1 MSKVGTSDSKNTL
14 YCSFCGKSQHEV
26 RKLIAGPTVF
36 ICDECVELCM
46 DIIREE
52 NKSSLVKSRD
62 GIPTPKEISMYINSP
77 GGVVTS
83 GLAIYDTMQFIRPP
97 VSTLCTGQAASMGS
111 LLLSAGAK
119 DMRFSLPNSR
129 IMVHQ
134 PSGGF
139 QGQATDIMLHAQE
152 ILNLKKRLNEIYVKH
167 TGQTYKAIEDALERD
182 KFLTASDAK
191 EFGLVDKVIDK
202 RAEEAASAKTP

>member
-1 MSKVGTSDSKNTL
+1 
-14 YCSFCGKSQHEV
+14 
-26 RKLIAGPTVF
+26 
-36 ICDECVELCM
+36 
-46 DIIREE
+46 
-52 NKSSLVKSRD
+52 
-62 GIPTPKEISMYINSP
+62 
-77 GGVVTS
+77 
-83 GLAIYDTMQFIRPP
+83 
-97 VSTLCTGQAASMGS
+97 
-111 LLLSAGAK
+111 
-119 DMRFSLPNSR
+119 MRFSLPNAR

-191 EFGLVDKVIDK
+191 EFGLVDRVIDK
-202 RAEEAASAKTP
+202 RAEETAAPKTP